1 MKDWW
6 KTTTIA
12 LAGCVT
18 LMVGFWLTAGANY
31 VTRPEVSNMIR
42 TESPYIV
49 DQQLVLQS
57 LNNLNERLDKN
68 NQLIN
73 SLNLEIAR
81 LRAEIDKLDE

>member
-6 KTTTIA
+6 KTTSI
-12 LAGCVT
+12 T
-18 LMVGFWLTAGANY
+18 LSSCILLMLGFWVTAGSGF
-31 VTRPEVSNMIR
+31 VTRPEVSEMIR

-57 LNNLNERLDKN
+57 LNNLNERLEKN
-68 NQLIN
+68 NVLID

-81 LRAEIDKLDE
+81 LRAELDKIND

>member
-1 MKDWW
+1 MNDWW
-6 KTTTIA
+6 KTTTIT

-31 VTRPEVSNMIR
+31 VTRPEVSSMIR

-57 LNNLNERLDKN
+57 LNNLNDRLDKN
-68 NQLIN
+68 NELIN
-73 SLNLEIAR
+73 NLN
-81 LRAEIDKLDE
+81 

>member
-6 KTTTIA
+6 KTTTVA
-12 LAGCVT
+12 LASCVA
-18 LMVGFWLTAGANY
+18 LMIGFWLTAGASY

-42 TESPYIV
+42 TESPYVV

-57 LNNLNERLDKN
+57 LNNLNERLEKN
-68 NQLIN
+68 NELID

-81 LRAEIDKLDE
+81 LRAELDKIN